1 MTRIAASVNKYGGV
15 RDGDKKRPLAGGQKK
30 MTPILY
36 HKEVWQ

>member
-15 RDGDKKRPLAGGQKK
+15 RMEIKKTAGRRSDEKAL
-30 MTPILY
+30 PALY